1 MEKSAD
7 EHVEFQEKPDHKGS
21 VLEQDALYQAYAS
34 KDSEWHQAMTKRLL
48 RKVDWHLLPFLILM
62 YLLNFLDRNNLS
74 QARLGTLEEDLG
86 MGGTDYNL
94 ATSILFVGYLLM
106 QLPSNL
112 ILTRVRPSLFLG
124 SAMAIWGVISACQ
137 AAITS
142 FSGLIVTRFFLGF
155 VEAPFFPG
163 AVMLM
168 SSWYTRQE
176 LSHRIAWFYAG
187 SSLANAFGGLIGAGV
202 LGNLSGAQ
210 GIAGWR
216 WLFIIEGCI
225 TVGISLLSAIFLPN
239 YPASTSWLDE
249 EEQGYAQWRL
259 MHDAGEADEVGST
272 SIKEALALVFA
283 DKRIYLFI
291 LLQHVSLLSQNFQY
305 FFPTIVQTLGYGNVE
320 TLLITAPVWIATFF
334 VSLLVTWTSGKTNDR
349 SIHIMCLMM
358 VSVVGGIICTVTTNI
373 GAKFFAMFLMPMG
386 AVSAYQIII
395 AWVANSFPRPLV
407 KRSAAIA
414 VANMIGNTA
423 SIYGSYMWP
432 ASSGPRY
439 IPGGS
444 ATAAIAFLV
453 AVLAFVIRLVHAHM
467 NKRLEEEENSGSQP
481 SGLRELETRS
491 ASFTSIPIL
500 DFSHVKTS
508 KSAFLEAL
516 RDALVNVGFFYLRDA
531 PVPIQIQDDFIKKAL
546 ELFDLPLEK
555 KLEIE
560 MVNSPHFLGYS
571 RLCAEI
577 TALKPDHRE
586 QFDFATELPAPGPD
600 EPLYRNV
607 VGPNQWPDEKAV
619 PGFRKAFDD
628 YLSELSTLAESFQI
642 LIAEALDL
650 PSNALD
656 QVFDK
661 PQQHKLKLIK
671 YPAPTTT
678 DNGDSGF
685 QGVGPHKDSGFLTF
699 LLQGTPHHGLEVQ
712 NKNGTWI
719 SAPPIPG
726 TLVVNIGRSL
736 EALTGGICTATT
748 HRVSLRPE
756 NFESSD
762 GSLGPRFSF
771 PVFQGVS
778 LDLSADKI
786 SLQIPDSVRSLVKDE
801 KVKSDAEA
809 TFNKMFHGCIGEG
822 TFVARVTSHQDVGQR
837 WYPEVLQ
844 KALKGQKD
852 FLV

>member
-1 MEKSAD
+1 MVCPPGRSCCLLPRLSTTAIMEKSAD
-7 EHVEFQEKPDHKGS
+7 EHVEFQEKPNHKGNS
-21 VLEQDALYQAYAS
+21 LEQDALYQAYAS
-34 KDSEWHQAMTKRLL
+34 KDQEWHQAMTKRLL

-124 SAMAIWGVISACQ
+124 IAMAIWGIISACQ
-137 AAITS
+137 AAIAS

-225 TVGISLLSAIFLPN
+225 TVGISLLAAIFLPN

-249 EEQGYAQWRL
+249 EEQAYAQWRL

-349 SIHIMCLMM
+349 SIHIICLMM

-395 AWVANSFPRPLV
+395 AWVANSFARPLV

-432 ASSGPRY
+432 SSSGPRY

-453 AVLAFVIRLVHAHM
+453 AVLAFIIRLVHVNM
-467 NKRLEEEENSGSQP
+467 NKRLDEEDNSEVQAT
-481 SGLRELETRS
+481 GLTDLETR
-491 ASFTSIPIL
+491 
-500 DFSHVKTS
+500 V
-508 KSAFLEAL
+508 
-516 RDALVNVGFFYLRDA
+516 VGFRY
-531 PVPIQIQDDFIKKAL
+531 
-546 ELFDLPLEK
+546 
-555 KLEIE
+555 
-560 MVNSPHFLGYS
+560 
-571 RLCAEI
+571 
-577 TALKPDHRE
+577 
-586 QFDFATELPAPGPD
+586 
-600 EPLYRNV
+600 
-607 VGPNQWPDEKAV
+607 
-619 PGFRKAFDD
+619 
-628 YLSELSTLAESFQI
+628 I
-642 LIAEALDL
+642 L
-650 PSNALD
+650 
-656 QVFDK
+656 
-661 PQQHKLKLIK
+661 
-671 YPAPTTT
+671 
-678 DNGDSGF
+678 
-685 QGVGPHKDSGFLTF
+685 
-699 LLQGTPHHGLEVQ
+699 
-712 NKNGTWI
+712 
-719 SAPPIPG
+719 
-726 TLVVNIGRSL
+726 
-736 EALTGGICTATT
+736 
-748 HRVSLRPE
+748 
-756 NFESSD
+756 
-762 GSLGPRFSF
+762 
-771 PVFQGVS
+771 
-778 LDLSADKI
+778 
-786 SLQIPDSVRSLVKDE
+786 
-801 KVKSDAEA
+801 
-809 TFNKMFHGCIGEG
+809 
-822 TFVARVTSHQDVGQR
+822 
-837 WYPEVLQ
+837 
-844 KALKGQKD
+844 
-852 FLV
+852 